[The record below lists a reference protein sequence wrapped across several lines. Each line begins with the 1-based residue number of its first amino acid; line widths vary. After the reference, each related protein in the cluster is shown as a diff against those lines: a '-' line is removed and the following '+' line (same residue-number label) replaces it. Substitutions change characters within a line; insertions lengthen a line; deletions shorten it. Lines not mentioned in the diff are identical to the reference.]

1 VSISPRTAY
10 RRKTAPLRNRCSST
24 NSSFNRTPSGKNRFS
39 AADDRRARE
48 HLKLVNKTSP

>member
-1 VSISPRTAY
+1 MSISPRTAY

-39 AADDRRARE
+39 AADDRRAGE